1 MMHSL
6 RPSSRF
12 GVAAALLLSLALIG
26 GCETVDK
33 ADKPAKLVKIKQTVP
48 IKKAWSTS
56 MGGAKPKLRL
66 GLGVAVEGDRAFI
79 AGHNGQVRALSLKT
93 GKQLWQINTRLAL
106 SGGPGAGEGLVV
118 VGADH
123 GELVA
128 LDSKNG
134 RRRWK
139 TRINS
144 EMLSAAVIKG
154 EYVVLRTVDGR
165 LHALRA
171 SDGSQ
176 VWQIEQQVPRLSL
189 RGSATPLVVD
199 DVAMSGFDNGRVVAV
214 SLRDGSTVWDVA
226 VSPPSGR
233 TELERLVDVDST
245 LQVVEDDVYAVTF
258 QGKVA
263 RLARDSGQVWWARD
277 VSSYR
282 GLAVDEDGVY
292 VSNADGQII
301 KIGRLTGVE
310 IWRKD
315 TLKNRRPSAP
325 VVIDGV
331 VVVTDFDGVVHAF
344 DAATGAETGRI
355 SGGGKLVSTPPAV
368 AGGLVLF
375 MNDQGKL
382 TAWRVGKSR
391 RG

>member
-1 MMHSL
+1 MMHSV

-12 GVAAALLLSLALIG
+12 GFAAALLLSLALIG

-33 ADKPAKLVKIKQTVP
+33 ADKPAKLTKIKQTVP
-48 IKKAWSTS
+48 LQKAWTASV
-56 MGGAKPKLRL
+56 GGAKPNLRL
-66 GLGVAVEGDRAFI
+66 GLGVAVDGDRVFI
-79 AGHNGQVRALSLKT
+79 AGHNGQVRSLSLKT
-93 GKQLWQINTRLAL
+93 GKQLWQRNTGLPL
-106 SGGPGAGEGLVV
+106 SGGPGAGDGLVV
-118 VGADH
+118 VGASH
-123 GELVA
+123 GDLVA
-128 LDSKNG
+128 LDATTG

-144 EMLSAAVIKG
+144 EMLSAAAIKG
-154 EYVVLRTVDGR
+154 DYIVLRTVDGR

-171 SDGSQ
+171 SDGTQ
-176 VWQIEQQVPRLSL
+176 IWQIEQQVPRLSL
-189 RGSATPLVVD
+189 RGSATPLLLD
-199 DVAMSGFDNGRVVAV
+199 DVAISGFDNGRVMAVA
-214 SLRDGSTVWDVA
+214 LRDGSTVWDVA

-233 TELERLVDVDST
+233 TELERLVDVDSAIKA
-245 LQVVEDDVYAVTF
+245 VEDDVYAVTF

-263 RLARDSGQVWWARD
+263 RLARDSGQIWWARD

-282 GLAVDEDGVY
+282 GLAVDDDGVY

-301 KIGRLTGVE
+301 KIGRRTGVE

-325 VVIDGV
+325 VVLGGV
-331 VVVTDFDGVVHAF
+331 VIVTDFDGVVHAF
-344 DAATGAETGRI
+344 DTATGEETGRVK
-355 SGGGKLVSTPPAV
+355 GGGKLVSSPPAV
-368 AGGLVLF
+368 ADGLVLF

-382 TAWRVGKSR
+382 TAWRIGKSR